1 MNAAA
6 ECIMPERDLRH
17 RVLVALLAMCW
28 LGCFTAASNA
38 AVMTT
43 VPQSTPPA
51 IAAPPAQSHASWSSL
66 VTPELLAQGAGAFIG
81 FAAYSAFLAP
91 EAAAAGGL
99 ASMLGGR
106 LMATTVAGAGAVVA
120 TYAYDLAAGLPLDY
134 EYFWHRGGF
143 IVGVGAGIAA
153 FGVLGLPAG
162 TDATWL
168 GWTANRAALLGSG
181 LLGAWAIDH
190 WQRNR

>member
-1 MNAAA
+1 
-6 ECIMPERDLRH
+6 MPECDVRH
-17 RVLVALLAMCW
+17 RVLVALLAVC
-28 LGCFTAASNA
+28 LLAYSTTGSDAAATIMPQQQSVPA
-38 AVMTT
+38 A
-43 VPQSTPPA
+43 P
-51 IAAPPAQSHASWSSL
+51 AAPPASASWSSL

-120 TYAYDLAAGLPLDY
+120 TYAYDVATGLPLDY
-134 EYFWHRGGF
+134 AYFWHRGGF

-190 WQRNR
+190 WQRAR